1 MKATQAVLVVA
12 ALAAGALLGRLSV
25 PRAER
30 PEPADLASFR
40 EALEDPNWLTRTARM
55 SAYLQHLTPDELPEA
70 VEALERRRAWLDAEE
85 LRIFMLAWARFDAP
99 AALEHAL
106 TWPGRSRR
114 TAAGAAIY
122 AWSYYAPEAALEALD
137 SVQDEQLR
145 DYLRTR
151 LVAGWV
157 RSEHKEGANRY
168 IASLPDGAQRD
179 SFAGMLARELNEQ
192 GSEEVMRWAE
202 GVPEILP
209 GYKQAAFR
217 KACAAI
223 AASDPELAVQWIA
236 EHRGRDY
243 AAGSTAIIAG
253 RWAEVDPQA
262 TLEWLLAEP
271 RDEDR
276 ERAIADS
283 FAQWLSFDRA
293 RAESWLKETTPA
305 EGLDEAV
312 RVLVRRTNQ
321 RGSPE
326 GAVAWARQ
334 IDDPELRDEVIL
346 AVSRAWLRREPAAAR
361 SWLERSDLPPA
372 LRDAIRDSNGSPPA
386 GEDVAPGGL

>member
-1 MKATQAVLVVA
+1 MKAAQVVLAVA
-12 ALAAGALLGRLSV
+12 ALAAGVWIGRLSL
-25 PRAER
+25 PGAEV

-40 EALEDPNWLTRTARM
+40 EALDDPNWLTRTARM
-55 SAYLQHLTPDELPEA
+55 SAYLEHLGPDELPEA
-70 VEALERRRAWLDAEE
+70 VEALEQRRAWLGPEE

-99 AALEHAL
+99 AALERTL

-122 AWSYYAPEAALEALD
+122 AWAYYAPEAALEALD
-137 SVQDEQLR
+137 SVEDAQLR

-157 RSEHKEGANRY
+157 RSEHKEDANRY

-192 GSEEVMRWAE
+192 GSEAVMRWAE

-209 GYKQAAFR
+209 SYKQAAFR
-217 KACAAI
+217 KACAAL
-223 AASDPELAVQWIA
+223 AASDPELAVRWAA
-236 EHRGRDY
+236 EHGGHDY
-243 AAGSTAIIAG
+243 AAGTAEIIAG

-262 TLEWLLAEP
+262 TLEWLLGLP
-271 RDEDR
+271 QDEDR
-276 ERAIADS
+276 DRAIADS
-283 FAQWLSFDRA
+283 FAQWLSFERA
-293 RAESWLKETTPA
+293 SAEAWLKATTPA

-326 GAVAWARQ
+326 GAIAWARQ
-334 IDDPELRDEVIL
+334 IEDPKLRDEVIL
-346 AVSRAWLRREPAAAR
+346 AVGRAWVRREPAEAR
-361 SWLERSDLPPA
+361 SWLARSELPKP
-372 LRDAIRDSNGSPPA
+372 LRAAIESPNGSPRA
-386 GEDVAPGGL
+386 GSGEDGSGR